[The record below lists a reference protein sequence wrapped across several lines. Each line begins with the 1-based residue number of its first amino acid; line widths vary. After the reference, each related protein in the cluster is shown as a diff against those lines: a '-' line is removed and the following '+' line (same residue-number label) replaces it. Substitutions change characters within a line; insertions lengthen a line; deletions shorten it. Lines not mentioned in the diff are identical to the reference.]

1 MFKTDEYVIVANKL
15 RPVYTSFID
24 GSKFYLD
31 DKGYTRLVTDK
42 VLDKNEAMDKYPE
55 EFI

>member
-1 MFKTDEYVIVANKL
+1 MFSAEEYIVVANKL

-24 GSKFYLD
+24 DSKFYLD
-31 DKGYTRLVTDK
+31 DNGYTRLVMDK
-42 VLDKNEAMDKYPE
+42 VLDKDEAIDKYPE